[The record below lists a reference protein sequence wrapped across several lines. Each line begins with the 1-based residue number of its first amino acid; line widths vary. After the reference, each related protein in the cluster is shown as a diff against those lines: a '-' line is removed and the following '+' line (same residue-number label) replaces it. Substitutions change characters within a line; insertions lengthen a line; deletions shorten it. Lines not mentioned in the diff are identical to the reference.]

1 MEVVLSDED
10 LQRVYS
16 WVDEI
21 PLSRSKR
28 NITRDFSDGGASACA
43 AAARGTISCAGAVTT
58 LWAARLRFLTPRP
71 PPAPQCSLRK

>member
-21 PLSRSKR
+21 PLSRAKR
-28 NITRDFSDGGASACA
+28 NITRDFSDGGACTS
-43 AAARGTISCAGAVTT
+43 R
-58 LWAARLRFLTPRP
+58 R
-71 PPAPQCSLRK
+71 APYDATAS

>member
-10 LQRVYS
+10 LQKVYS

-28 NITRDFSDGGASACA
+28 NITRDMSDGGAS
-43 AAARGTISCAGAVTT
+43 
-58 LWAARLRFLTPRP
+58 LPRT
-71 PPAPQCSLRK
+71 R